1 MGSVT
6 GSLDLVGGVRKAE
19 REEGRRRG
27 GRGSRDV
34 VREVESTEEVN
45 GGEYTRETRKRAEVR
60 HLIKTGR
67 RHDNSQRTQAIPHQH
82 GLIFSS
88 FVQIFHLTLYLLT
101 GQGANLPS
109 HKFHLIHTKRIV
121 QVGVQAG
128 KPTLHHYLFD
138 PTKDAVFEDPPER

>member
-60 HLIKTGR
+60 HLIK
-67 RHDNSQRTQAIPHQH
+67 
-82 GLIFSS
+82 
-88 FVQIFHLTLYLLT
+88 
-101 GQGANLPS
+101 
-109 HKFHLIHTKRIV
+109 
-121 QVGVQAG
+121 
-128 KPTLHHYLFD
+128 
-138 PTKDAVFEDPPER
+138 